1 MNDNIRRS
9 PDLFTP
15 SGCLTGDALMS
26 FVSGS
31 LKGSTLKNAEQHI
44 ADCPLCADAADG
56 LRMWLKENTSDKRSK
71 ENLASEASSL
81 SGEQPSEQSKERNP
95 IKLKTELFHARTNVI
110 NNRIRQRLHTY
121 ALLES
126 AEEKRLSYK
135 PFVWLAAAATI
146 VLFIGGSYILWMQ
159 NQSDSKKL
167 AQKLEMDSTL
177 GQMAIGARGYDTLPY
192 PPSESKS
199 VLTIKYNH
207 KKGVESPPVLAIV
220 TEEAS
225 RVVSKDEA
233 SNSLVDEREY
243 LKSKRM
249 QATDSKD
256 EEYNQSEYYRSH
268 SASNTR
274 NGGAAM
280 KKEDAEEDS
289 GPVYT
294 FVKEMPSFPGGDS
307 ERLKFLSKN
316 IRYPQQAAEN
326 GIQGTVYVSFV
337 VKSNGSLA
345 DIKIIQG
352 IGGGCDE
359 EALRVVKKMPVW
371 KPGYQNGKKVEVLY
385 TMAIKFRLQQ

>member
-1 MNDNIRRS
+1 MNDNIKRS

-26 FVSGS
+26 FEFGS
-31 LKGSTLKNAEQHI
+31 LRGLELKKAEQHI
-44 ADCPLCADAADG
+44 AECPLCAEAAEG
-56 LRMWLKENTSDKRSK
+56 LRIWLKDNTSDTGSE
-71 ENLASEASSL
+71 ENLASEASL
-81 SGEQPSEQSKERNP
+81 LAGEQPSELSQQHNSNET
-95 IKLKTELFHARTNVI
+95 KTELFHARTDVI
-110 NNRIRQRLHTY
+110 NKRIRQRLHTH

-126 AEEKRLSYK
+126 LEEKSLSYK

-159 NQSDSKKL
+159 NQSGSKKM

-177 GQMAIGARGYDTLPY
+177 GLIAIGIKGYDTLPY
-192 PPSESKS
+192 PPTEIKS
-199 VLTIKYNH
+199 VLTIKYTR

-220 TEEAS
+220 TKDAN
-225 RVVSKDEA
+225 RIISKDEA
-233 SNSLVDEREY
+233 SNSMIDEREY
-243 LKSKRM
+243 LKSKRT
-249 QATDSKD
+249 QTTDSRED
-256 EEYNQSEYYRSH
+256 EYNQSEYYRSH
-268 SASNTR
+268 TATNTR

-289 GPVYT
+289 RLVYT

-371 KPGYQNGKKVEVLY
+371 RPGYQNGKKVEVLY
-385 TMAIKFRLQQ
+385 TMAIKFRLQY

>member
-1 MNDNIRRS
+1 MNDNIKRS

-15 SGCLTGDALMS
+15 SGCLSGDALMS

-31 LKGSTLKNAEQHI
+31 LKGSDLKNAEQHI
-44 ADCPLCADAADG
+44 AECPLCADAADG

-71 ENLASEASSL
+71 ENTASEAPTSTWKL
-81 SGEQPSEQSKERNP
+81 PSKQTQQQESNVKEP
-95 IKLKTELFHARTNVI
+95 GLFHARTDLI
-110 NNRIRQRLHTY
+110 NKRIRQRLHTY

-126 AEEKRLSYK
+126 TEEKRLSYK

-146 VLFIGGSYILWMQ
+146 VLFIGGSYFLWMQ
-159 NQSDSKKL
+159 NQADSKKM

-192 PPSESKS
+192 PPSETKS
-199 VLTIKYNH
+199 VLTIKYNR
-207 KKGVESPPVLAIV
+207 KKGIESPPVLAIV
-220 TEEAS
+220 TEDAS
-225 RVVSKDEA
+225 RIISKDEA
-233 SNSLVDEREY
+233 SYSIVDEREY
-243 LKSKRM
+243 LKSKRA

-256 EEYNQSEYYRSH
+256 EDYNQSEYYRSH

-371 KPGYQNGKKVEVLY
+371 RPGYQNGKKVEVLY